1 MAASNV
7 FKVKMEKTDQL
18 FNNYTTSV
26 LWIQDG
32 RSANEARTAKLA
44 IIVSYPTSAS
54 GISVLLKTPPKY
66 REFVP
71 TLYVKTNE
79 FQLGFNFWAGAY
91 SYHFWRAWDNGSY
104 TMMAKVIRTLE
115 LHYPMIQF
123 LIVSVSSCSC
133 TVKSI

>member
-32 RSANEARTAKLA
+32 RSANEARTAELD

-54 GISVLLKTPPKY
+54 GIIVLLKNAPKIS
-66 REFVP
+66 R
-71 TLYVKTNE
+71 
-79 FQLGFNFWAGAY
+79 
-91 SYHFWRAWDNGSY
+91 
-104 TMMAKVIRTLE
+104 IR
-115 LHYPMIQF
+115 PDFICKNKRISACF
-123 LIVSVSSCSC
+123 
-133 TVKSI
+133 